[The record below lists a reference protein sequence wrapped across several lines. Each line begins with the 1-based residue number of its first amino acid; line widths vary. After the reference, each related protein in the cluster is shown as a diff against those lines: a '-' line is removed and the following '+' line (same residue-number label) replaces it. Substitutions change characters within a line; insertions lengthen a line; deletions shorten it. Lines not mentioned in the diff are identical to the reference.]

1 MTVLLHPTSAAIVRC
16 ERPNPTT
23 FKKGTFFAFTI
34 RKLWHCNYLTENNNE
49 STCLQRFGLLK
60 DCGPKLLIS
69 CKTASFSCFQQIECS
84 KRNVL
89 SPWNLVP
96 KDSWSVIKKQKQ
108 MKTKHWFQVFF
119 PFPDFNVIDK
129 NNNKRW
135 IIGITSTVQSVQLMR
150 FNEAVCC

>member
-1 MTVLLHPTSAAIVRC
+1 
-16 ERPNPTT
+16 
-23 FKKGTFFAFTI
+23 
-34 RKLWHCNYLTENNNE
+34 
-49 STCLQRFGLLK
+49 
-60 DCGPKLLIS
+60 
-69 CKTASFSCFQQIECS
+69 
-84 KRNVL
+84 
-89 SPWNLVP
+89 
-96 KDSWSVIKKQKQ
+96 